1 MARSAQVHHPKPCL
15 FEFADGLQ
23 KSSIRTTGN
32 SLLMIHLSIEYKF
45 SKKPT
50 SNRLEHPL
58 ILLLESV
65 NETGSIGK
73 AAKQLKL
80 SYRHVWG
87 ELKRWETE
95 LNTNLIVWGKTS
107 KGATLTPEAIQFLLE
122 LNKTQLDLQQQVAHI
137 KNRVEKCVCVLNNS
151 RISHLTQH

>member
-1 MARSAQVHHPKPCL
+1 
-15 FEFADGLQ
+15 
-23 KSSIRTTGN
+23 
-32 SLLMIHLSIEYKF
+32 MIHLSIEYKF
-45 SKKPT
+45 SDKPT

-65 NETGSIGK
+65 NETGSIAK

-87 ELKRWETE
+87 ELKHWEVE

-107 KGATLTPEAIQFLLE
+107 KGASLTPEAIQFLSE
-122 LNKTQLDLQQQVAHI
+122 VTQTQFDLQQQVAQI
-137 KNRVEKCVCVLNNS
+137 KHRVEKCVSVLKNS
-151 RISHLTQH
+151 RSVHSAPH

>member
-1 MARSAQVHHPKPCL
+1 
-15 FEFADGLQ
+15 
-23 KSSIRTTGN
+23 
-32 SLLMIHLSIEYKF
+32 MIHLSFEFKF
-45 SKKPT
+45 SDKPT

-73 AAKQLKL
+73 AAKQLNL

-87 ELKRWETE
+87 ELKHWEAE
-95 LNTNLIVWGKTS
+95 LNTNLIVWGKTC

-122 LNKTQLDLQQQVAHI
+122 MTQMQLDLQQQVVEI
-137 KNRVEKCVCVLNNS
+137 KNRVERSVSALINS
-151 RISHLTQH
+151 RTMHLALH

>member
-1 MARSAQVHHPKPCL
+1 
-15 FEFADGLQ
+15 
-23 KSSIRTTGN
+23 
-32 SLLMIHLSIEYKF
+32 MIHLSIEYKF
-45 SKKPT
+45 SDKPT

-65 NETGSIGK
+65 SETGSIGK

-87 ELKRWETE
+87 ELKHWETE

-107 KGATLTPEAIQFLLE
+107 KGASLTPEAILFLLE
-122 LNKTQLDLQQQVAHI
+122 VTQTQLDLQQQVAQI
-137 KNRVEKCVCVLNNS
+137 KQRVEKCVSVLKNS
-151 RISHLTQH
+151 RTAHLALH

>member
-1 MARSAQVHHPKPCL
+1 
-15 FEFADGLQ
+15 
-23 KSSIRTTGN
+23 
-32 SLLMIHLSIEYKF
+32 MIHLSIEYKF
-45 SKKPT
+45 SDKPT

-65 NETGSIGK
+65 NDTGSIGK

-87 ELKRWETE
+87 ELKHWETE

-107 KGATLTPEAIQFLLE
+107 KGASLTPEAIRFLSE
-122 LNKTQLDLQQQVAHI
+122 VTQSQLDLQQQVVQI
-137 KNRVEKCVCVLNNS
+137 KNRVEKCVSVLKNS
-151 RISHLTQH
+151 RTSQSAPH